1 MKTLRCHKKRLSSRG
16 IGPEGTTPSINSPLS
31 PKRFIH
37 FYDGTNLHLSYYQYN
52 LSPFSLPFFLS
63 FFLFSSSRKFDRPR
77 DIRDIPNETTDR
89 RETEGETRP
98 INSVGECS
106 LRSRFHPRNSHSRE
120 LPLRVWQASVK
131 QLVGSEEDRSEEA
144 VFPRRWMKKEAR
156 AESGMDKWTTF
167 VQMVEPLHNLSR
179 DQQRYL
185 PPSFFFRYSR
195 RINLF
200 FTYFNLLSLTNY
212 LFNND

>member
-1 MKTLRCHKKRLSSRG
+1 MEPIYTFL
-16 IGPEGTTPSINSPLS
+16 IINTISPL
-31 PKRFIH
+31 F
-37 FYDGTNLHLSYYQYN
+37 
-52 LSPFSLPFFLS
+52 LSPSFFLS
-63 FFLFSSSRKFDRPR
+63 FFFPPQENLIDRE
-77 DIRDIPNETTDR
+77 IRDIPNETTDR

-200 FTYFNLLSLTNY
+200 FTYFNLLSLMNY

>member
-1 MKTLRCHKKRLSSRG
+1 MEPIYTFL
-16 IGPEGTTPSINSPLS
+16 IINTISPL
-31 PKRFIH
+31 F
-37 FYDGTNLHLSYYQYN
+37 
-52 LSPFSLPFFLS
+52 LSPSFFLS
-63 FFLFSSSRKFDRPR
+63 FFFPPQENLIDRE
-77 DIRDIPNETTDR
+77 IRDIPNETTDR

-200 FTYFNLLSLTNY
+200 FTYFNLLSPMNY

>member
-1 MKTLRCHKKRLSSRG
+1 MEPIYTFL
-16 IGPEGTTPSINSPLS
+16 IINTISPL
-31 PKRFIH
+31 F
-37 FYDGTNLHLSYYQYN
+37 
-52 LSPFSLPFFLS
+52 LSPSFFLS
-63 FFLFSSSRKFDRPR
+63 FFFPPQENLIDREIFVISPTKQRIGEKRK
-77 DIRDIPNETTDR
+77 TT
-89 RETEGETRP
+89 ETRP